1 MQASLAAGQQQ
12 GEKYLKKVILVLLE
26 RSVTEEQNGPH
37 EEICVHKP
45 VRSPHCKS
53 F

>member
-12 GEKYLKKVILVLLE
+12 GEEYLKQIILVLLE
-26 RSVTEEQNGPH
+26 LSVTEEQNGPH
-37 EEICVHKP
+37 EEMCVCKP
-45 VRSPHCKS
+45 VTSPYCKS